1 LTTRGGRWRIRIGE
15 EKAKLIFIGFASIA
29 LMTLAALRSR
39 LEDSLRGKVSAPF
52 SVRRATLP
60 EMAASGIAEIDR
72 LTGGLPRGCLTEI
85 TGAAGSGRMSFLV
98 SLLAGLTKRGESC
111 AVVDGRDAF
120 DPCGAEAAGVALGK
134 LLLVRCSNIEQA
146 LRGTDLL
153 LHGGGFGLVAVDLSD
168 LPGATVRRVPLNAW
182 FRFRR
187 MVENTATILLLLEQ
201 EACAKSCAS
210 LVLRLEMEAARWNSA
225 AASAAAS
232 TAARKNGGL
241 KNPQQFLLGGLRIRA
256 EVLRSRFEPAA
267 ESPAMNSPSSFSER
281 SFSERTGSKS
291 GPASGTTGADCLYET
306 EAAWMDLTGAK
317 QRRGKNFISGR
328 ASSRSAKSSKT

>member
-1 LTTRGGRWRIRIGE
+1 
-15 EKAKLIFIGFASIA
+15 
-29 LMTLAALRSR
+29 MTLAALRSQ

-52 SVRRATLP
+52 AVRRAALP

-98 SLLAGLTKRGESC
+98 SLLAGLTRRGESC

-120 DPCGAEAAGVALGK
+120 DPCGAEAAGVALGR

-146 LRGTDLL
+146 LRGADLL
-153 LHGGGFGLVAVDLSD
+153 LHGGGFGLVALDLSD
-168 LPGATVRRVPLNAW
+168 LPGTTVRRVPLNAW

-201 EACAKSCAS
+201 ESCAKSCAS

-225 AASAAAS
+225 AAAAS
-232 TAARKNGGL
+232 VSARKNGGT

-256 EVLRSRFEPAA
+256 EVLRSRFEAA
-267 ESPAMNSPSSFSER
+267 ESSAMNSSSNESAAP
-281 SFSERTGSKS
+281 G
-291 GPASGTTGADCLYET
+291 GGCLYET
-306 EAAWMDLTGAK
+306 EAAWMDLTGK
-317 QRRGKNFISGR
+317 RRRGKNSISGR
-328 ASSRSAKSSKT
+328 ATKSAKP

>member
-1 LTTRGGRWRIRIGE
+1 
-15 EKAKLIFIGFASIA
+15 
-29 LMTLAALRSR
+29 MTLAALRSQ

-52 SVRRATLP
+52 AVRRAVLP
-60 EMAASGIAEIDR
+60 EMAACGIPEIDG

-98 SLLAGLTKRGESC
+98 SLLAGLTGRGESC

-120 DPCGAEAAGVALGK
+120 DACGAEAAGVELGR
-134 LLLVRCSNIEQA
+134 LLLVRCGNIEQA
-146 LRGTDLL
+146 LRGADLL
-153 LHGGGFGLVAVDLSD
+153 LHGGGFGLVALDLSD
-168 LPGATVRRVPLNAW
+168 LPGAAVRRVPSNVW

-225 AASAAAS
+225 AAATA
-232 TAARKNGGL
+232 AARKNGGM

-256 EVLRSRFEPAA
+256 EVLRSRLETA
-267 ESPAMNSPSSFSER
+267 ESPAMNSSPSSS
-281 SFSERTGSKS
+281 SSKRP
-291 GPASGTTGADCLYET
+291 GAKPASGAAGAGCLYET
-306 EAAWMDLTGAK
+306 EASWMDLAGAK
-317 QRRGKNFISGR
+317 RRRGKNLISGR
-328 ASSRSAKSSKT
+328 AASRPASAKSSKL

>member
-1 LTTRGGRWRIRIGE
+1 
-15 EKAKLIFIGFASIA
+15 
-29 LMTLAALRSR
+29 MTLAALRSR

-52 SVRRATLP
+52 AVRRAVRP
-60 EMAASGIAEIDR
+60 EMAACGIPEIDR

-98 SLLAGLTKRGESC
+98 SLLAELTQRGESC

-120 DPCGAEAAGVALGK
+120 DPCGAEATGVALGR

-146 LRGTDLL
+146 LQGADLL
-153 LHGGGFGLVAVDLSD
+153 LHGGGFGLVALDLSD
-168 LPGATVRRVPLNAW
+168 LPGTTVRRVPLNAW

-225 AASAAAS
+225 ATAAGS
-232 TAARKNGGL
+232 TAAATRKNGGM

-256 EVLRSRFEPAA
+256 EVLRSRLEAAPAA
-267 ESPAMNSPSSFSER
+267 KNSSSNVSAA
-281 SFSERTGSKS
+281 
-291 GPASGTTGADCLYET
+291 PGAGCLYET
-306 EAAWMDLTGAK
+306 KAAWTDLTEK
-317 QRRGKNFISGR
+317 RRRGKNFNSGR
-328 ASSRSAKSSKT
+328 ASQSAKT

>member
-1 LTTRGGRWRIRIGE
+1 
-15 EKAKLIFIGFASIA
+15 
-29 LMTLAALRSR
+29 MTLAALRSR

-52 SVRRATLP
+52 AVRRATLP

-98 SLLAGLTKRGESC
+98 SLLAGLTRRGESC

-168 LPGATVRRVPLNAW
+168 LPGTTVRRVPLNAW

-225 AASAAAS
+225 AAS
-232 TAARKNGGL
+232 TAAPTERKNGGM

-256 EVLRSRFEPAA
+256 EVLRSRFETPA
-267 ESPAMNSPSSFSER
+267 ESPAMNSQASFPERSSSERPFSER
-281 SFSERTGSKS
+281 SGSKS
-291 GPASGTTGADCLYET
+291 GPASGMTGADCLYET

-328 ASSRSAKSSKT
+328 AASRSAKSSKT

>member
-1 LTTRGGRWRIRIGE
+1 
-15 EKAKLIFIGFASIA
+15 
-29 LMTLAALRSR
+29 MTLAALRSR

-52 SVRRATLP
+52 AVRRAALP

-98 SLLAGLTKRGESC
+98 SLLAALTQRGESC
-111 AVVDGRDAF
+111 AVVDGHDAF
-120 DPCGAEAAGVALGK
+120 DPCGAEAAGVVLGR

-146 LRGTDLL
+146 LRGADLL

-168 LPGATVRRVPLNAW
+168 LPGTMVRRVPLNAW

-210 LVLRLEMEAARWNSA
+210 LVLRLEMESARWNSA
-225 AASAAAS
+225 A
-232 TAARKNGGL
+232 RKNDGNGGME
-241 KNPQQFLLGGLRIRA
+241 NPQQFLLGGLQIHA
-256 EVLRSRFEPAA
+256 EVQRSRIEPDGFSTTNFARGSAA
-267 ESPAMNSPSSFSER
+267 A
-281 SFSERTGSKS
+281 
-291 GPASGTTGADCLYET
+291 GPGCAYEMQPG
-306 EAAWMDLTGAK
+306 WSDLVRKRPGLKPGPTDSA
-317 QRRGKNFISGR
+317 QRRQKM
-328 ASSRSAKSSKT
+328 

>member
-1 LTTRGGRWRIRIGE
+1 
-15 EKAKLIFIGFASIA
+15 
-29 LMTLAALRSR
+29 MTLAALRSQ

-52 SVRRATLP
+52 AVRRAVLP
-60 EMAASGIAEIDR
+60 EMAASGIAEIDG

-98 SLLAGLTKRGESC
+98 SLLAGLTRRGESC

-120 DPCGAEAAGVALGK
+120 DPCGAEAAGVELGR
-134 LLLVRCSNIEQA
+134 LLLVRCGNIEQA
-146 LRGTDLL
+146 LRGADLL
-153 LHGGGFGLVAVDLSD
+153 LHGGGFGLVALDLSD
-168 LPGATVRRVPLNAW
+168 LPGATVRRVPLNVW

-225 AASAAAS
+225 AA
-232 TAARKNGGL
+232 RKNGGM

-256 EVLRSRFEPAA
+256 EVLRSRLETA
-267 ESPAMNSPSSFSER
+267 ESPAMNSSSNVS
-281 SFSERTGSKS
+281 
-291 GPASGTTGADCLYET
+291 AAAGAGCLYET
-306 EAAWMDLTGAK
+306 ESTWADLTEK
-317 QRRGKNFISGR
+317 RRRGKNFISGGA
-328 ASSRSAKSSKT
+328 ASGPASAKSSKL

>member
-1 LTTRGGRWRIRIGE
+1 
-15 EKAKLIFIGFASIA
+15 
-29 LMTLAALRSR
+29 MTLAALRSQ

-52 SVRRATLP
+52 AVRRAALP
-60 EMAASGIAEIDR
+60 EMAACGIAEIDR

-98 SLLAGLTKRGESC
+98 SLLAGLTRRGESC

-120 DPCGAEAAGVALGK
+120 DPCGAEAAGVTLGR

-146 LRGTDLL
+146 LRGADLL
-153 LHGGGFGLVAVDLSD
+153 LHGGGFGLVALDLSD
-168 LPGATVRRVPLNAW
+168 LPGTTVRRVPLNAW

-201 EACAKSCAS
+201 ESCAKSCAS

-225 AASAAAS
+225 AAAAA
-232 TAARKNGGL
+232 AAVPARKNGGM

-256 EVLRSRFEPAA
+256 EVLRSRFEPA
-267 ESPAMNSPSSFSER
+267 ESAAMNSSSNASAAPS
-281 SFSERTGSKS
+281 G
-291 GPASGTTGADCLYET
+291 GCLYET
-306 EAAWMDLTGAK
+306 EAAWMDLTGK
-317 QRRGKNFISGR
+317 RRRGKNFISGR
-328 ASSRSAKSSKT
+328 AYQSAKP

>member
-1 LTTRGGRWRIRIGE
+1 
-15 EKAKLIFIGFASIA
+15 
-29 LMTLAALRSR
+29 MTLAALRSQ

-52 SVRRATLP
+52 AVRRAVRP
-60 EMAASGIAEIDR
+60 EMAACGIPEIDR

-98 SLLAGLTKRGESC
+98 SLLAGLTRRGESC

-120 DPCGAEAAGVALGK
+120 DPCGAEAAGVALGR
-134 LLLVRCSNIEQA
+134 LLLVRCGNIEQA
-146 LRGTDLL
+146 LQGADLL
-153 LHGGGFGLVAVDLSD
+153 LHGGGFGLVALDLSD

-210 LVLRLEMEAARWNSA
+210 LVLRLEMEAARWDSA
-225 AASAAAS
+225 A
-232 TAARKNGGL
+232 TAARKNGGT

-256 EVLRSRFEPAA
+256 EVLRSRLEAA
-267 ESPAMNSPSSFSER
+267 ESLAMNSSSN
-281 SFSERTGSKS
+281 
-291 GPASGTTGADCLYET
+291 ASSATGAGCLYET
-306 EAAWMDLTGAK
+306 EAAWTDLAGK
-317 QRRGKNFISGR
+317 RRRGENFISGQ
-328 ASSRSAKSSKT
+328 AYKSAKP

>member
-1 LTTRGGRWRIRIGE
+1 
-15 EKAKLIFIGFASIA
+15 
-29 LMTLAALRSR
+29 MTLAALRSQ

-52 SVRRATLP
+52 AVRRAALP

-98 SLLAGLTKRGESC
+98 SLLAGLTRRGESC

-120 DPCGAEAAGVALGK
+120 DPCGAETAGVALGR

-146 LRGTDLL
+146 LRGADLL
-153 LHGGGFGLVAVDLSD
+153 LHGGGFGLVALDLSD
-168 LPGATVRRVPLNAW
+168 LPGTTVRRVPLNAW

-201 EACAKSCAS
+201 ESCAKSCAS

-225 AASAAAS
+225 AA
-232 TAARKNGGL
+232 AARKNGGM

-256 EVLRSRFEPAA
+256 EVLRSRFEPVGSSSINSSEGSAA
-267 ESPAMNSPSSFSER
+267 Q
-281 SFSERTGSKS
+281 
-291 GPASGTTGADCLYET
+291 GAGCLYET
-306 EAAWMDLTGAK
+306 EAAWMDLISVK
-317 QRRGKNFISGR
+317 QRHGKNFISGR
-328 ASSRSAKSSKT
+328 ATKSAKP

>member
-1 LTTRGGRWRIRIGE
+1 
-15 EKAKLIFIGFASIA
+15 
-29 LMTLAALRSR
+29 MTLAALRSR

-52 SVRRATLP
+52 AVRRAALP
-60 EMAASGIAEIDR
+60 EMAASGIVEIDR

-98 SLLAGLTKRGESC
+98 SLLAGLTRRGESC

-120 DPCGAEAAGVALGK
+120 DPCGAEAAGVVLGR

-146 LRGTDLL
+146 LRGADLL

-168 LPGATVRRVPLNAW
+168 LPGTMVRRVPLNAW

-210 LVLRLEMEAARWNSA
+210 LVLRLEMESARWNSA
-225 AASAAAS
+225 A
-232 TAARKNGGL
+232 RKNGGME
-241 KNPQQFLLGGLRIRA
+241 NPQQFLLGGLQIRA
-256 EVLRSRFEPAA
+256 EVQRSRIEPEGFSTTNFARGSGCIYETQPHWSNLSVTPAA
-267 ESPAMNSPSSFSER
+267 SRRFS
-281 SFSERTGSKS
+281 
-291 GPASGTTGADCLYET
+291 
-306 EAAWMDLTGAK
+306 
-317 QRRGKNFISGR
+317 
-328 ASSRSAKSSKT
+328 SAKNATPSFENGTRHDVRRKLVPQAQRP

>member
-1 LTTRGGRWRIRIGE
+1 
-15 EKAKLIFIGFASIA
+15 
-29 LMTLAALRSR
+29 MTLAALRSQ

-52 SVRRATLP
+52 AVRRAALP

-98 SLLAGLTKRGESC
+98 SLLAGLTRCGESC

-120 DPCGAEAAGVALGK
+120 DPCGAEAAGVALGR

-146 LRGTDLL
+146 LRGADLL
-153 LHGGGFGLVAVDLSD
+153 LHGGGFGLVALDLSD
-168 LPGATVRRVPLNAW
+168 LPGTTVRRVPLNAW

-187 MVENTATILLLLEQ
+187 MVENTATVLLLLEQ
-201 EACAKSCAS
+201 ESCAKSCAS

-225 AASAAAS
+225 
-232 TAARKNGGL
+232 TVAARKNGGT

-256 EVLRSRFEPAA
+256 EVLRSRLEAA
-267 ESPAMNSPSSFSER
+267 ESSAMNSSR
-281 SFSERTGSKS
+281 GSAVQ
-291 GPASGTTGADCLYET
+291 GPGCLYET
-306 EAAWMDLTGAK
+306 EAAWMDLTGK

-328 ASSRSAKSSKT
+328 ATKSTKP

>member
-1 LTTRGGRWRIRIGE
+1 
-15 EKAKLIFIGFASIA
+15 
-29 LMTLAALRSR
+29 MTLAALRSR

-52 SVRRATLP
+52 AVRRAVLP
-60 EMAASGIAEIDR
+60 EMAASGIHKIDR

-98 SLLAGLTKRGESC
+98 SLLAELTQRGESC

-120 DPCGAEAAGVALGK
+120 DPCGAEAAGVTLGR
-134 LLLVRCSNIEQA
+134 LLLVRCSNIDQA
-146 LRGTDLL
+146 MQGADLL
-153 LHGGGFGLVAVDLSD
+153 LHGGGFGLVALDLSD

-225 AASAAAS
+225 ATATGSTA
-232 TAARKNGGL
+232 TAARKNGGM
-241 KNPQQFLLGGLRIRA
+241 KNPQQFLLSGLRIRA
-256 EVLRSRFEPAA
+256 EVLRSRLEARK
-267 ESPAMNSPSSFSER
+267 STAMNSSSNS
-281 SFSERTGSKS
+281 SS
-291 GPASGTTGADCLYET
+291 ATGAGCLYET
-306 EAAWMDLTGAK
+306 EAAWTDLTGRR
-317 QRRGKNFISGR
+317 RRGKNFNSGR
-328 ASSRSAKSSKT
+328 ASQSAKS

>member
-1 LTTRGGRWRIRIGE
+1 
-15 EKAKLIFIGFASIA
+15 
-29 LMTLAALRSR
+29 MTLAALRSR

-52 SVRRATLP
+52 AVRRAALP
-60 EMAASGIAEIDR
+60 EMAATGIPEIDR

-120 DPCGAEAAGVALGK
+120 DPCGAEAAGVTLGR
-134 LLLVRCSNIEQA
+134 LLLVRCSNIDQA
-146 LRGTDLL
+146 LRGADLL
-153 LHGGGFGLVAVDLSD
+153 LHGGGFGLIALDLSD

-201 EACAKSCAS
+201 ESCAKSCAS

-225 AASAAAS
+225 AA
-232 TAARKNGGL
+232 AARKNGGM
-241 KNPQQFLLGGLRIRA
+241 KNPQQFLLGGLQIRA
-256 EVLRSRFEPAA
+256 EVLRSRLETE
-267 ESPAMNSPSSFSER
+267 ESPEMNSSSQ
-281 SFSERTGSKS
+281 GSKR
-291 GPASGTTGADCLYET
+291 GPGSSTPGAGCLYET
-306 EAAWMDLTGAK
+306 EAAWIDLTGGK
-317 QRRGKNFISGR
+317 QRRAKNFIAGR
-328 ASSRSAKSSKT
+328 ATKSAKP